1 MTVPFEGQAE
11 TYRTIKGAIEPGT
24 IVVDCTSPLA
34 TAVGGR
40 AWHVVRPWHG
50 SAAEQAKA
58 ILDPGVRMVG
68 AFHTISGEALQDLE
82 HEMESDVL
90 VCGTD
95 KEAKAIVGGVIE
107 DIPRLRWVDAGDLT
121 QARIAETLT
130 ALLISINRTYKI
142 HDAGVRITGRDAWG
156 IPGGERVGRVS
167 QDLAYAIVSASS
179 HPNPTAHTATRHRR
193 GHLDELRP
201 DRDHDRGER
210 APTTTI
216 AFFRSSQLA
225 GSEVDGGCM
234 HRTRTSSNRPRSHVY
249 ARDPPRDEDAPERD
263 QDAERPDVPRAPLGI
278 DGPAPDAQEDAD
290 RPRRSP
296 RRSTS

>member
-1 MTVPFEGQAE
+1 MDISIIGGTGDEGFGLTLRLGRAGHHVTIGSRIAEKGSAVADTAREMLGAGANVDGAANEEAAGAGVVIVTVPFEGQAE
-11 TYRTIKGAIEPGT
+11 TYRAIKGAVKPGT

-58 ILDPGVRMVG
+58 ILDPGVRMVA

-95 KEAKAIVGGVIE
+95 KEAKAVVGGLID
-107 DIPRLRWVDAGDLT
+107 DIPNLGWVDAGDLT

-130 ALLISINRTYKI
+130 ALVISINRTYGI

-156 IPGGERVGRVS
+156 LPG
-167 QDLAYAIVSASS
+167 A
-179 HPNPTAHTATRHRR
+179 
-193 GHLDELRP
+193 
-201 DRDHDRGER
+201 
-210 APTTTI
+210 
-216 AFFRSSQLA
+216 
-225 GSEVDGGCM
+225 
-234 HRTRTSSNRPRSHVY
+234 
-249 ARDPPRDEDAPERD
+249 
-263 QDAERPDVPRAPLGI
+263 
-278 DGPAPDAQEDAD
+278 
-290 RPRRSP
+290 
-296 RRSTS
+296 